1 MKITSYALIAV
12 LLGATTAR
20 AVKTDRWELTSS
32 QDFMHGKLQ
41 QLIVT
46 SSGEL
51 RLGYGSTK
59 LGEFAK
65 EVWCSTVD
73 RDGTIYFGTRL
84 ARRRSTRS
92 ARTAGP

>member
-1 MKITSYALIAV
+1 MKITSYTLIAV
-12 LLGATTAR
+12 LLSAATAQ
-20 AVKTDRWELTSS
+20 AVKTDHWELTSP

-46 SSGEL
+46 SGGEL

-65 EVWCSTVD
+65 EIWCSTVD
-73 RDGTIYFGTRL
+73 RDGTIYFGTGSPPKCTRL
-84 ARRRSTRS
+84 